1 MGRAERDLDL
11 ERIRL
16 PKFSGHKTRFDNF
29 GYLSEVS
36 WVGRMNQQSIRWK
49 TDEGVSRLEF
59 SEEAYEEEKGIL
71 KCRFSGERRPLQ
83 SY

>member
-1 MGRAERDLDL
+1 MGRTDEPTKYKMIPR
-11 ERIRL
+11 R
-16 PKFSGHKTRFDNF
+16 
-29 GYLSEVS
+29 
-36 WVGRMNQQSIRWK
+36 K
-49 TDEGVSRLEF
+49 TDEGGSRLEF